1 MTTEPQS
8 HDADHAAVRDLYH
21 ELIEGWNEGSGARFA
36 AAFTEDGDLVA
47 FDGTHLRGRSL
58 IAEFQ
63 QELFD
68 KWVKGTRLTG
78 TIDHLRFLDANTA
91 IMHATGGTI
100 MRRKTKPARARE
112 SIQTLVA
119 VRTSDGWRLA
129 AFQNTRVRPMGSG
142 FLAFLHWSIGD
153 AVWGLLRLSTDST
166 VSTAQAHTN
175 PADTNSPGRPPKPS
189 CGGYKV

>member
-1 MTTEPQS
+1 MTTEPES
-8 HDADHAAVRDLYH
+8 HDADHAAVRGLYH

-36 AAFTEDGDLVA
+36 AVFTDDGDLVA
-47 FDGTHLRGRSL
+47 FDGTHLGGRSV
-58 IAEFQ
+58 IEAFQ

-78 TIDHLRFLDANTA
+78 TIEQVRFLDADTA
-91 IMHATGGTI
+91 VMLATGGTI
-100 MRRKTKPARARE
+100 MRRKTKPARARD

-119 VRTSDGWRLA
+119 VRTPDGWRLT

-153 AVWGLLRLSTDST
+153 AVWGLLRLSTVST
-166 VSTAQAHTN
+166 VSTAHAHTK
-175 PADTNSPGRPPKPS
+175 T
-189 CGGYKV
+189 